1 MTKHLY
7 QRTITKNG
15 KKIKAW
21 YYWYYDSEGKQVRKS
36 CGQNGKPCLLKRDAQ
51 TYIENLP
58 EEDISEYITFNQF
71 CNGFYEPDSRFIRK
85 QKSRL
90 VEYQPQTIYQ
100 KKLYLN
106 KFLERFGEF
115 RADKIT
121 ASDIENWLVDLNYC
135 NSVRNNILGVINDI
149 ENELYSY
156 HYIPSVLHIRHYKR
170 NTKSKGTLSL
180 SEIKFL
186 FPDDYYEL
194 IEKWTILKTDR
205 EVDIYSFATMIYTIV
220 STGMRSCEIRALQ
233 WNQFVREDAILINA
247 MIDSN
252 DERVNR
258 LKKWT
263 DDNKKWRLTIL
274 PDKTKSMIQK
284 LKLLQTDN
292 NEYVFTRKDEEITD
306 DFLLSHL
313 KCVLRKNGIDHTGRN
328 ITTHSLRFTYNTLMR
343 KEISGDDL
351 RMMMGHASE
360 EMTDYYDKSTVLEH
374 LPELLNNKDSI
385 NSIFN

>member
-1 MTKHLY
+1 M
-7 QRTITKNG
+7 
-15 KKIKAW
+15 
-21 YYWYYDSEGKQVRKS
+21 
-36 CGQNGKPCLLKRDAQ
+36 
-51 TYIENLP
+51 
-58 EEDISEYITFNQF
+58 
-71 CNGFYEPDSRFIRK
+71 
-85 QKSRL
+85 
-90 VEYQPQTIYQ
+90 
-100 KKLYLN
+100 
-106 KFLERFGEF
+106 
-115 RADKIT
+115 
-121 ASDIENWLVDLNYC
+121 
-135 NSVRNNILGVINDI
+135 
-149 ENELYSY
+149 
-156 HYIPSVLHIRHYKR
+156 
-170 NTKSKGTLSL
+170 
-180 SEIKFL
+180 
-186 FPDDYYEL
+186 

-351 RMMMGHASE
+351 RLMMGHASE